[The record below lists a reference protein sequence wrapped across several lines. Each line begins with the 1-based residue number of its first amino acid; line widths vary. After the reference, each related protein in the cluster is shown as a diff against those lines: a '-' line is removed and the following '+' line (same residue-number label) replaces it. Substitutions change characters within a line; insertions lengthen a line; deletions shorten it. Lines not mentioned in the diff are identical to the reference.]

1 MIGKEKTEILLS
13 TESYLKWE
21 LVFVGPFG
29 QPKADCENQIF
40 WSHDFPLE
48 QKWTFL
54 CLDSVTAE
62 SI

>member
-1 MIGKEKTEILLS
+1 MIGKEKTEIFLS

-40 WSHDFPLE
+40 WSYMI
-48 QKWTFL
+48 FL
-54 CLDSVTAE
+54 WSRSGLSFA
-62 SI
+62 